1 MENNKKITEE
11 ELDAIY
17 QYLSISF
24 DEMEE
29 DEKMMWTKIL
39 MEVDPEFNT
48 EEDEED

>member
-29 DEKMMWTKIL
+29 DEKMLWTKIL
-39 MEVDPEFNT
+39 MEMDPEFNNDN
-48 EEDEED
+48 DEED